1 MRYTFKGFWHT
12 MPRKSSPSGDESF
25 IYTVGY
31 TMDDHETMTIVSDV
45 AEIGVPGHVTNS
57 DTDPFIM
64 SNIMM
69 RINVMWNKAKM

>member
-12 MPRKSSPSGDESF
+12 MPRKNSNNGDGSF

-31 TMDDHETMTIVSDV
+31 TMDDKETNSIVSDV
-45 AEIGVPGHVTNS
+45 AEISVPGHVTNT

-69 RINVMWNKAKM
+69 RINVMWNKSNQ